1 MESNEFEVIRNYN
14 YTITIKD
21 KKGREINFRDI
32 TGEDLEYLD
41 VILDNQGQQELKEE
55 QKRVSFEDVQR
66 IINYLNLDGM
76 NSGALT
82 QKTIIKVFNCIK
94 EHILCNYMPKYT
106 WLRACYGIQN
116 GSFMN
121 VLDMEKVPMTKFIAM
136 TQIHKEAVDSVKNN
150 D

>member
-1 MESNEFEVIRNYN
+1 MERNEFEVIRNHN

-21 KKGREINFRDI
+21 QKGREINFRDI

-41 VILDNQGQQELKEE
+41 LILDNQGEKDLKEE
-55 QKRVSFEDVQR
+55 QRRVSFEEIQK
-66 IINYLNLDGM
+66 IIDHLNLDGI

-82 QKTIIKVFNCIK
+82 QKNIIKVFNCIK
-94 EHILCNYMPKYT
+94 EHILCNYMPKYS
-106 WLRACYGIQN
+106 WLKTCYGIQN

-121 VLDMEKVPMTKFIAM
+121 ILDMEKVPMTKFIAM
-136 TQIHKEAVDSVKNN
+136 TQIHKEAIDSVKNN

>member
-136 TQIHKEAVDSVKNN
+136 TQIHKEAVDSVTNN